1 MSRTRESYAIKLD
14 AEVHETTM
22 KLRRL
27 LIAVSLLALVS
38 PTQQV
43 AGQTKGLVGE
53 ANVGYHRFG
62 EMGNGP
68 GIDAALMYAWA
79 SGLQLGA
86 HGEYFFPNTVE
97 EFGEVIEWS
106 EVGVFG
112 EVRYRFSPSRPSGP
126 YVAGLVGGQWFTN
139 EFEDGFEWTE
149 GDLSSGVAAGFDFAL
164 SDRLWVTASVLAS
177 LGDEPEFEKN
187 RVALRVGAKYAFASN

>member
-1 MSRTRESYAIKLD
+1 
-14 AEVHETTM
+14 M

-27 LIAVSLLALVS
+27 LIAVLMLTLVS

-43 AGQTKGLVGE
+43 VGQTQGLVAE

-86 HGEYFFPNTVE
+86 RGEYFFPNTVE
-97 EFGEVIEWS
+97 EFGELIEWS

-126 YVAGLVGGQWFTN
+126 YVAALVGGQWFTI
-139 EFEDGFEWTE
+139 EFQEPGGFKGTE
-149 GDLSSGVAAGFDFAL
+149 GDLSSGVAAGYDFAL

-177 LGDEPEFEKN
+177 LGDEPEYEKN
-187 RVALRVGAKYAFASN
+187 RVALRLGAKYAFASD